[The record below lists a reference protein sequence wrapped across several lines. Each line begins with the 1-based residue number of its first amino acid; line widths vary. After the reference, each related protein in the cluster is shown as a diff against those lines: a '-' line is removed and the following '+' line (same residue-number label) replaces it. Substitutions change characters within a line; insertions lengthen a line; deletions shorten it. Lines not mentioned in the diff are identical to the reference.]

1 MMLGVKLLVF
11 YAFVAGSNHLQFSL
25 PGRPLTRH
33 PGLQVDGEGRVYVTA
48 GDQLFKLNS
57 DLVPELNVTLSSVAV
72 NISLSSGGEWLVV
85 CTRNLSCAVY
95 NTSDFTLQTRYTPQD
110 TSQDLLGNS
119 ERVALFT
126 AGDSFY
132 VGSVFTPQGDARQL
146 GGGIYLRQF
155 SVVNSSF
162 VRSRDYIIRTSQFER
177 TFYGGF
183 TSGPYSYFI
192 VTDHEPTP
200 SRSIRIMRV
209 CHVTG
214 CPEGKS
220 TCPFTA
226 LYEEDLRC
234 GMTLG
239 PAKIDGICG
248 ISVVED
254 FADSAGVT
262 LLVTRCREESINRN
276 LVCAINL
283 ADIDRTMER
292 RFNECMAGNGDIDL
306 AWGIEGVICQGNEG
320 NFQVSV
326 AVLYTYPIYFYSL
339 PTQPMRM
346 CDIGDI
352 AALDDED
359 IQGIR
364 GVDVLPQVSS
374 REIIDIGRD
383 VLSRGSPDP
392 TITASVALKVDNY
405 SLMAVAYNDTR
416 NVKDFRVEIVSCYRL
431 SVKY

>member
-1 MMLGVKLLVF
+1 MLGVKLLVF

-25 PGRPLTRH
+25 PDRPLTRH
-33 PGLQVDGEGRVYVTA
+33 PAMQVDEEGRVYVTA

-85 CTRNLSCAVY
+85 CTRDLSCAVY
-95 NTSDFTLQTRYTPQD
+95 NTSDFTLQTRYTSQD
-110 TSQDLLGNS
+110 TSQGILGNS

-132 VGSVFTPQGDARQL
+132 VGSVFTPPEGESGQL
-146 GGGIYLRQF
+146 GGDIYLRQF

-162 VRSRDYIIRTSQFER
+162 VRTRNYNIRTSNFER
-177 TFYGGF
+177 TFYSGF
-183 TSGPYSYFI
+183 MSRPYSYFI
-192 VTDHEPTP
+192 VTDHSPTT

-214 CPEGKS
+214 CLEGRS

-234 GMTLG
+234 GTTLG

-248 ISVVED
+248 VSVVVD

-262 LLVTRCREESINRN
+262 LLVTRCREDSINRN

-292 RFNECMAGNGDIDL
+292 RFNECMAGNGDIEL
-306 AWGIEGVICQGNEG
+306 TWGIEGMRCRGNEG

-326 AVLYTYPIYFYSL
+326 AVLYAQYSF
-339 PTQPMRM
+339 
-346 CDIGDI
+346 I
-352 AALDDED
+352 
-359 IQGIR
+359 
-364 GVDVLPQVSS
+364 SS
-374 REIIDIGRD
+374 QH
-383 VLSRGSPDP
+383 SP
-392 TITASVALKVDNY
+392 
-405 SLMAVAYNDTR
+405 
-416 NVKDFRVEIVSCYRL
+416 
-431 SVKY
+431 

>member
-11 YAFVAGSNHLQFSL
+11 YAFVAGSNHQQFSL

-33 PGLQVDGEGRVYVTA
+33 PGLQVDEEGRVFVTA

-95 NTSDFTLQTRYTPQD
+95 NTSDFTLQTRYTSQD
-110 TSQDLLGNS
+110 TSPGILGDS

-132 VGSVFTPQGDARQL
+132 VGSVFTPTQGDARQL

-155 SVVNSSF
+155 SVANSSF
-162 VRSRDYIIRTSQFER
+162 VRTKDYTIRTSQFER

-183 TSGPYSYFI
+183 RSGPYSYFI
-192 VTDHEPTP
+192 VTDHSPTTI
-200 SRSIRIMRV
+200 RSIRIMRV

-214 CPEGKS
+214 CPEGMG

-226 LYEEDLRC
+226 LYEEDLGC
-234 GMTLG
+234 GTTLG
-239 PAKIDGICG
+239 LANIDGICG

-254 FADSAGVT
+254 FADSAGIT

-276 LVCAINL
+276 LVCAISL
-283 ADIDRTMER
+283 EDIDRTMES
-292 RFNECMAGNGDIDL
+292 RFNECMAGRGDIDP
-306 AWGIEGVICQGNEG
+306 AWDITIVECQG
-320 NFQVSV
+320 NFQVV
-326 AVLYTYPIYFYSL
+326 
-339 PTQPMRM
+339 
-346 CDIGDI
+346 
-352 AALDDED
+352 
-359 IQGIR
+359 
-364 GVDVLPQVSS
+364 
-374 REIIDIGRD
+374 
-383 VLSRGSPDP
+383 
-392 TITASVALKVDNY
+392 
-405 SLMAVAYNDTR
+405 
-416 NVKDFRVEIVSCYRL
+416 
-431 SVKY
+431 

>member
-1 MMLGVKLLVF
+1 MGRTIIFSTLVLLMISCF
-11 YAFVAGSNHLQFSL
+11 TACTNGQQFSL

-33 PGLQVDGEGRVYVTA
+33 PGLQVDGEGRVFVTA

-95 NTSDFTLQTRYTPQD
+95 NTSDFTLQTRYT
-110 TSQDLLGNS
+110 SQDISQGILGNS

-132 VGSVFTPQGDARQL
+132 VGSVFTPPEGQSGQL

-155 SVVNSSF
+155 SAANSSF
-162 VRSRDYIIRTSQFER
+162 VRTRDYDIQTSNFER

-192 VTDHEPTP
+192 VTDHSPTT
-200 SRSIRIMRV
+200 SRSIRMMRV
-209 CHVTG
+209 CDVTG
-214 CPEGKS
+214 CPEGRS
-220 TCPFTA
+220 MCPFTA

-234 GMTLG
+234 GTTLG
-239 PAKIDGICG
+239 IAKIDGICG

-254 FADSAGVT
+254 FADSAGIT

-283 ADIDRTMER
+283 EDIDRTMER

-326 AVLYTYPIYFYSL
+326 AVLYTQDIFTPSQHSL
-339 PTQPMRM
+339 
-346 CDIGDI
+346 
-352 AALDDED
+352 
-359 IQGIR
+359 
-364 GVDVLPQVSS
+364 
-374 REIIDIGRD
+374 
-383 VLSRGSPDP
+383 
-392 TITASVALKVDNY
+392 
-405 SLMAVAYNDTR
+405 
-416 NVKDFRVEIVSCYRL
+416 
-431 SVKY
+431 

>member
-1 MMLGVKLLVF
+1 MLGVKLLVF
-11 YAFVAGSNHLQFSL
+11 YVFVAGSNHQQFSL

-72 NISLSSGGEWLVV
+72 NITLSSGGEWLVV

-95 NTSDFTLQTRYTPQD
+95 NTSDFTLQTRYT
-110 TSQDLLGNS
+110 SQGILGNT

-132 VGSVFTPQGDARQL
+132 VGSVFTPPEGESGQL

-155 SVVNSSF
+155 SVTNSSF
-162 VRSRDYIIRTSQFER
+162 VRTMDYNIRASQFER

-192 VTDHEPTP
+192 VTDHSPTTI
-200 SRSIRIMRV
+200 RSIRIMRV

-214 CPEGKS
+214 CPEGRN
-220 TCPFTA
+220 TCPFNA
-226 LYEEDLRC
+226 LYKEDLRC
-234 GMTLG
+234 GTTLG
-239 PAKIDGICG
+239 IAKNDGICG

-276 LVCAINL
+276 LVCAISL

-292 RFNECMAGNGDIDL
+292 RFNECMAGRGDIDP
-306 AWGIEGVICQGNEG
+306 AWDITIVECQG
-320 NFQVSV
+320 NFQVV
-326 AVLYTYPIYFYSL
+326 
-339 PTQPMRM
+339 
-346 CDIGDI
+346 
-352 AALDDED
+352 
-359 IQGIR
+359 
-364 GVDVLPQVSS
+364 
-374 REIIDIGRD
+374 
-383 VLSRGSPDP
+383 
-392 TITASVALKVDNY
+392 
-405 SLMAVAYNDTR
+405 
-416 NVKDFRVEIVSCYRL
+416 
-431 SVKY
+431 